1 MLGASVLGYKCVSC
15 ARVCQVQECVRCKC
29 VLDTSVCWIHV
40 CVGDK
45 CVPGLKFW
53 GTSVSDSYQTFQLM
67 SAVVRLKGLVK
78 VPLFW

>member
-1 MLGASVLGYKCVSC
+1 M
-15 ARVCQVQECVRCKC
+15 
-29 VLDTSVCWIHV
+29 LDTSVCWIHL

-67 SAVVRLKGLVK
+67 SAVVKLKGLSK
-78 VPLFW
+78 VCTSFLSNKVVQTLF